1 MKALL
6 TPIVVTELGQV
17 ILRPGRDLMPI
28 FRGRVVVT
36 PESVYQRKLPAGIIT
51 EEAQPIL
58 DDPEWA
64 WFLTHERVI
73 KAAGGRGEVIRHVRA
88 HSGCQWHGDY
98 HHPENT
104 IMKYGHSAIKLCWH
118 HDNELRQLTT
128 PELQK
133 IADSNAAKS
142 VARAVVRRLKLRS
155 CHQIT
160 VHEVC
165 WWSVLVNVSDLLP
178 DSVMREA
185 LRLPPA
191 EPVGR
196 GKRECDIRWEV
207 LPEKELEP
215 YIERVKS
222 VMALFVDGDPPAGYM
237 KRPKLQRWES
247 EQYTRWVKTQECSG
261 CRRPADDPH
270 HIINQ
275 GLSGTGT
282 KPHDLFV
289 IPLCRRCHDELHRD
303 VEGWEREHGSQV
315 ELLVRFLNRALGI
328 GAITKSKRGVED
340 A

>member
-6 TPIVVTELGQV
+6 TPIVVAELGQV

-28 FRGRVVVT
+28 FCGRVVVT
-36 PESVYQRKLPAGIIT
+36 PESVHQRKLPSGIIA
-51 EEAQPIL
+51 EGGQPVINA
-58 DDPEWA
+58 PEWA
-64 WFLTHERVI
+64 WFLAHERVI
-73 KAAGGRGEVIRHVRA
+73 KAAGGSGEVIRHA
-88 HSGCQWHGDY
+88 WDHAGCQWHGDY
-98 HHPENT
+98 HHHETT
-104 IMKYGHSAIKLCWH
+104 IMRYGHSAIKLCWH

-128 PELQK
+128 PELKK
-133 IADSNAAKS
+133 IADRNAAES
-142 VARAVVRRLKLRS
+142 IVGAIARRLKLPS
-155 CHQIT
+155 WHQIT

-178 DSVMREA
+178 ESVMRQA
-185 LRLPPA
+185 LRLPPK
-191 EPVGR
+191 EPLGGV
-196 GKRECDIRWEV
+196 KRECDIRWEA
-207 LPEKELEP
+207 PTQEILEP

-222 VMALFVDGDPPAGYM
+222 VMALLVDGDPPAGYM

-247 EQYTRWVKTQECSG
+247 EKYTGWVKTQECSG

-303 VEGWEREHGSQV
+303 VAGWERKHGSQV

-328 GAITKSKRGVED
+328 GAITKSKRGVES